1 MVGSYDIEVRQRRLV
16 YKLSIKRNMTII
28 LGHSASGKTKLIELI
43 RSYNLLGNESG
54 VMINCDRPC
63 IVLAGKIADI
73 SAAVHGNAGSIFFMD
88 EDQYEKDEK
97 SIASRHASGRV
108 VLAANILKGE
118 RS

>member
-16 YKLSIKRNMTII
+16 YKLSIKRNITII

-63 IVLAGKIADI
+63 IVLAGKI

>member
-16 YKLSIKRNMTII
+16 YKLSIKRNITII

-73 SAAVHGNAGSIFFMD
+73 SAAVHGNAGSIFFGGNV
-88 EDQYEKDEK
+88 
-97 SIASRHASGRV
+97 R
-108 VLAANILKGE
+108 
-118 RS
+118 